1 MPATAEFADKRS
13 DKSLLSSSTIDSPI
27 SAYAKKVATVCAM
40 QGVPSGSAADLG
52 TFMRALDN
60 DKLLAMNF
68 WSLVVKITDQI
79 SAQLSAEE
87 IASNQQLL
95 EAIARGVTRRSVA
108 ELEAGGGEPKW
119 LIQQM
124 AAMLAGEDIQ
134 IPSTLQIPPS
144 VQIPPAAMVSAAP
157 IAEPP
162 ALTPP
167 APAPA
172 SEEPQLQPFLI
183 RPRMVLEP
191 EAAASQPLQGQRALF
206 APEQQPEQQQQQQ
219 EERKKA
225 RPSRVPLEG
234 YGERIANGRTRTI
247 TFALLMVVALGGA
260 AFFARG
266 DGSGLQHRV
275 ATSVR
280 ARYDS
285 TWHGV
290 KSLSSAIHQ
299 Y

>member
-1 MPATAEFADKRS
+1 MC
-13 DKSLLSSSTIDSPI
+13 
-27 SAYAKKVATVCAM
+27 VM
-40 QGVPSGSAADLG
+40 HGVPSGSAADLG

-79 SAQLSAEE
+79 SAELSAQE

-108 ELEAGGGEPKW
+108 ELEGGGGEPKW

-134 IPSTLQIPPS
+134 IPPTIQIPPS
-144 VQIPPAAMVSAAP
+144 VHIPPTAMVPAAP

-162 ALTPP
+162 AFTLTPP
-167 APAPA
+167 AQIPA
-172 SEEPQLQPFLI
+172 STEPQLQPFLI
-183 RPRMVLEP
+183 RSRMVLEP
-191 EAAASQPLQGQRALF
+191 EAATPQPSQGQRALF
-206 APEQQPEQQQQQQ
+206 TPEQQQPEHQQ
-219 EERKKA
+219 EQKKA

-234 YGERIANGRTRTI
+234 YGERIATGRTRTI
-247 TFALLMVVALGGA
+247 AFAALMLVALSSA

-266 DGSGLQHRV
+266 NDSALEHRF

-280 ARYDS
+280 ATYNAA
-285 TWHGV
+285 WHGV
-290 KSLSSAIHQ
+290 KSLSSAVHQ